1 MRIHTWPWK
10 EAMNREYSG
19 VQAYKFYLEKNYQQA
34 INTIKTLQKRDDVKP
49 YLSAEYLYY
58 LGLVYLELG
67 DNYKRVSLEAFTRSA
82 IISNELAMT
91 NLLSLLYVGRLLIN
105 SNNPYAHMADEYIN
119 VAVEDAVIFGDSYR
133 ADLIKSTYYYTL
145 QINLERAE
153 ARKKTLEIVAV
164 VVSIFL
170 VTLGFC
176 LFLLLR
182 SNKENENDR
191 KELSVTNA
199 PPARIPH

>member
-1 MRIHTWPWK
+1 MERGD
-10 EAMNREYSG
+10 ESEYLS

-49 YLSAEYLYY
+49 YMSAEYLYY

-67 DNYKRVSLEAFTRSA
+67 DSYKRVSLEAFIRSA

-105 SNNPYAHMADEYIN
+105 SDNPHAYMADEYIN

-145 QINLERAE
+145 QINLERVE
-153 ARKKTLEIVAV
+153 AQKTLEIVAV
-164 VVSIFL
+164 VVSIF
-170 VTLGFC
+170 
-176 LFLLLR
+176 
-182 SNKENENDR
+182 
-191 KELSVTNA
+191 
-199 PPARIPH
+199 

>member
-1 MRIHTWPWK
+1 M
-10 EAMNREYSG
+10 
-19 VQAYKFYLEKNYQQA
+19 
-34 INTIKTLQKRDDVKP
+34 
-49 YLSAEYLYY
+49 SAEYLYY

-67 DNYKRVSLEAFTRSA
+67 DSYKRVSLEAFIRSA

-105 SNNPYAHMADEYIN
+105 SDNPYAYMADEYIN

-170 VTLGFC
+170 VTLGFF

-182 SNKENENDR
+182 SNKENKNNR
-191 KELSVTNA
+191 KKLSVTNA
-199 PPARIPH
+199 RLQDSALRHILNYSSTEI